1 MNPLIDYPILA
12 QWSTFLLPE
21 NVRKPLVFL
30 TLSEIIEMGH
40 WTKCINN
47 NKLKSL
53 RGNFSS
59 KILDVILL

>member
-12 QWSTFLLPE
+12 QWSTFFLPE

-40 WTKCINN
+40 WTKCVNN
-47 NKLKSL
+47 IF
-53 RGNFSS
+53 GN
-59 KILDVILL
+59 I